1 MAQTVA
7 NKIKSIQILEKP
19 FSRAATASAPSYEQ
33 PKGKVCSAPQRAQK
47 RPFLPRLKPW

>member
-19 FSRAATASAPSYEQ
+19 SSRAATASMSSDERPQGEGLFGASA
-33 PKGKVCSAPQRAQK
+33 CSK
-47 RPFLPRLKPW
+47 TSIPRLKPW

>member
-19 FSRAATASAPSYEQ
+19 SSRAATASTPSDEQ
-33 PKGKVCSAPQRAQK
+33 PKGTVSSAPLCAQK
-47 RPFLPRLKPW
+47 SPLRPRLPPW

>member
-19 FSRAATASAPSYEQ
+19 SSRAATASAPTTR
-33 PKGKVCSAPQRAQK
+33 GRFVR
-47 RPFLPRLKPW
+47 RLSVLKNAHSCLV

>member
-19 FSRAATASAPSYEQ
+19 SSRAATASTPSDEQ
-33 PKGKVCSAPQRAQK
+33 PTRGRSLR
-47 RPFLPRLKPW
+47 RLSVLKNVHSCLV

>member
-19 FSRAATASAPSYEQ
+19 SSRAATASTSSDETTR
-33 PKGKVCSAPQRAQK
+33 GRFVR
-47 RPFLPRLKPW
+47 RLSVLKNAHSCLV